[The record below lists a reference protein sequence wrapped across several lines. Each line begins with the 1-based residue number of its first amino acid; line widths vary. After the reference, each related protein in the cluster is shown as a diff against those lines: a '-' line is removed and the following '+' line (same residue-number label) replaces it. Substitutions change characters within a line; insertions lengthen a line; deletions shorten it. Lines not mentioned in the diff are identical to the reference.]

1 MKRLINDP
9 YDVVEEMLAGYVT
22 AHKDHVVLDQTSEAQ
37 GRVVVSKSAKQKA
50 RELEDAL
57 LFANAAVRS
66 NPEETGEYLEGE
78 LAALALSAQRLRADA
93 DELRIAA
100 TPFMPKPRKRC
111 RVSA

>member
-1 MKRLINDP
+1 MAKNKHVSRRGSIPIDVIDRINLVKR
-9 YDVVEEMLAGYVT
+9 E
-22 AHKDHVVLDQTSEAQ
+22 
-37 GRVVVSKSAKQKA
+37 A

-111 RVSA
+111 CASA

>member
-1 MKRLINDP
+1 MCTLRVITIDERTLLVAKNKHASRRGSIPIAVIDRIDLVKR
-9 YDVVEEMLAGYVT
+9 E
-22 AHKDHVVLDQTSEAQ
+22 
-37 GRVVVSKSAKQKA
+37 A

-66 NPEETGEYLEGE
+66 TPEETGEYLEGE

>member
-1 MKRLINDP
+1 MAKNKHASRRGSIPIDVIDRIDLVKR
-9 YDVVEEMLAGYVT
+9 E
-22 AHKDHVVLDQTSEAQ
+22 
-37 GRVVVSKSAKQKA
+37 A
-50 RELEDAL
+50 RELKDAL

-111 RVSA
+111 CASA

>member
-1 MKRLINDP
+1 MAKNKHVSRRGSIPIDVIDRINLVKR
-9 YDVVEEMLAGYVT
+9 E
-22 AHKDHVVLDQTSEAQ
+22 
-37 GRVVVSKSAKQKA
+37 A

-93 DELRIAA
+93 DRIAA

>member
-1 MKRLINDP
+1 MAKNKHASRRGSIPIDVIDRIDLVKR
-9 YDVVEEMLAGYVT
+9 E
-22 AHKDHVVLDQTSEAQ
+22 
-37 GRVVVSKSAKQKA
+37 A

-66 NPEETGEYLEGE
+66 NP
-78 LAALALSAQRLRADA
+78 LALSAQRLRADA

-111 RVSA
+111 CTSA